1 MGMAYKDTVQQLYIA
16 YYGRPGD
23 PGGLAYWSGE
33 LDANGGNLSA
43 IMDSFGNSDEFTE
56 RFGDLSTRAL
66 VNNLYQQNFGR
77 DADEA
82 GLTYYAEEVEA
93 GRVSLV
99 SLATSIT
106 DGAQNEDRQT
116 LENRIEVANAV
127 TESVERE
134 GLDYEAEDIED
145 AGEVIANVTASTE
158 VESYKSAA
166 VPLMEH
172 QDTVQQVYIAY
183 YGRPADPGGLRYW
196 SGELYEKGGNLNAI
210 MEQFGSSEEFTER
223 FGELST
229 RELVNNLY
237 QQNFGRDADP
247 DGLDFWVDEISAGRE
262 TLISLATSIAQGA
275 KNADKQ
281 ALDNRIDV
289 ANSITDSVE
298 REGLGYQ
305 AADIEAAGEAVKAV
319 SADTDVDTYKDDTVA
334 ELVESI
340 PTLETANQINALYRS
355 AENDLFQKVPN
366 SDLLESI
373 ENRQILKSQ
382 GFNEPGIIH
391 STYRVI
397 SENITNRPN
406 YFLDNGDYI
415 KVTLSH
421 PSEASFRIYLYDSD
435 GSYETELTQSGPL
448 QNGSRYFGE
457 PANMISAGDFIS
469 VVKLK
474 ENSFSPNYALD
485 VITTYPSG
493 EKPPS
498 VIQETRFADSRL
510 FGNRTEEMS
519 TRIGEYG
526 SELALLDEDGAF
538 LYTQSQNDVDALI
551 VNGIKPGDYRLSFS
565 PTSFDSFQSVQGE
578 IIDDRDR
585 YNETIFFD
593 NSKLLNE
600 SEIEDPNLV
609 STVFSLEDENAVITL
624 STSVDQYNSDQHAD
638 FSEFY
643 ELKLIP
649 ATGEYSDDI
658 PLF

>member
-1 MGMAYKDTVQQLYIA
+1 MAYKDTVQQLYIA

-145 AGEVIANVTASTE
+145 AGEVIASVTASTE

-334 ELVESI
+334 ELVERLSTSESEPEPEPKPDPEPEPEPEPDPEPEPEPDPEPEPEPDPVPEPEPEPEPESVSDDQPFFI
-340 PTLETANQINALYRS
+340 SSDRSDDQLNLALAVQPDY
-355 AENDLFQKVPN
+355 DP
-366 SDLLESI
+366 
-373 ENRQILKSQ
+373 
-382 GFNEPGIIH
+382 NEPGLE
-391 STYRVI
+391 SF
-397 SENITNRPN
+397 E
-406 YFLDNGDYI
+406 LDLKFDPE
-415 KVTLSH
+415 TLSFVDA
-421 PSEASFRIYLYDSD
+421 SEVDGFTSLINGSNQDEGLIEINGFLSDPTDDPIKFESQPLLQVTFDELDSD
-435 GSYETELTQSGPL
+435 RPGGI
-448 QNGSRYFGE
+448 
-457 PANMISAGDFIS
+457 MISGTYFDG
-469 VVKLK
+469 V
-474 ENSFSPNYALD
+474 D
-485 VITTYPSG
+485 VPD
-493 EKPPS
+493 S
-498 VIQETRFADSRL
+498 VI
-510 FGNRTEEMS
+510 G
-519 TRIGEYG
+519 
-526 SELALLDEDGAF
+526 
-538 LYTQSQNDVDALI
+538 
-551 VNGIKPGDYRLSFS
+551 
-565 PTSFDSFQSVQGE
+565 
-578 IIDDRDR
+578 
-585 YNETIFFD
+585 
-593 NSKLLNE
+593 
-600 SEIEDPNLV
+600 
-609 STVFSLEDENAVITL
+609 
-624 STSVDQYNSDQHAD
+624 
-638 FSEFY
+638 
-643 ELKLIP
+643 
-649 ATGEYSDDI
+649 
-658 PLF
+658 